1 MNQATHP
8 KLFAA
13 PHPIQLTPVEQAK
26 VLQYLAGLADK
37 IGDLADKATATPAP
51 QQAEAAHTA
60 QTPANKPA
68 RKTITV
74 YLSGPMSGLPDLN
87 FPTFNAAAHALRQIG
102 YSVINPAEFKT
113 DTTAMTEAQAWRAY
127 MQVDIKALVDCDAI
141 VMLPGWP
148 ESRGACL
155 ERSIAQGLQMP
166 VMTLT
171 DAIIDAPEHVEAAY
185 KAVQGMAVT
194 A

>member
-1 MNQATHP
+1 MNHATTTTTTVP
-8 KLFAA
+8 G
-13 PHPIQLTPVEQAK
+13 T
-26 VLQYLAGLADK
+26 
-37 IGDLADKATATPAP
+37 T
-51 QQAEAAHTA
+51 
-60 QTPANKPA
+60 
-68 RKTITV
+68 TV

-87 FPTFNAAAHALRQIG
+87 YPTFHAAAHALRLLG

-113 DTTAMTEAQAWRAY
+113 TTEGMTEAEAWRAY

-148 ESRGACL
+148 ESRGATL

-171 DAIIDAPEHVEAAY
+171 DAVLEAPTHVAAAY
-185 KAVQGMAVT
+185 KAVAEMAV
-194 A
+194 AA

>member
-1 MNQATHP
+1 MNQAT
-8 KLFAA
+8 
-13 PHPIQLTPVEQAK
+13 HPIQLTPVEQVK
-26 VLQYLAGLADK
+26 VLQYISA
-37 IGDLADKATATPAP
+37 LADKATATATHAP
-51 QQAEAAHTA
+51 QQADTTHTV
-60 QTPANKPA
+60 QTPGDKPA

-113 DTTAMTEAQAWRAY
+113 KTDGMTEAEAWRAY

-141 VMLPGWP
+141 VMLPGWA

-171 DAIIDAPEHVEAAY
+171 DAIIDAPSHVEAAY
-185 KAVQGMAVT
+185 KAVAEMAG
-194 A
+194 AA